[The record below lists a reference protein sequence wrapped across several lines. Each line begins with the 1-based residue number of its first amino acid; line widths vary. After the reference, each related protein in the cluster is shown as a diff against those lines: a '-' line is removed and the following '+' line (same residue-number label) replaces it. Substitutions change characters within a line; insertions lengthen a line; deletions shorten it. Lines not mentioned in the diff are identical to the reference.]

1 MGNLNFHTEYQCCV
15 SDSNFNEEDEQLAT
29 PRTILEEPYRLTS
42 KLVDKIE
49 SFKTLPV
56 LN

>member
-1 MGNLNFHTEYQCCV
+1 MGNLNFHTKYQCCV
-15 SDSNFNEEDEQLAT
+15 SDSNFNEEEEQLAT

-56 LN
+56 N

>member
-1 MGNLNFHTEYQCCV
+1 MGTIIIKDKYQCCI
-15 SDSNFNEEDEQLAT
+15 SDSNFNEEEEQLAT

-42 KLVDKIE
+42 KVLDKIE

-56 LN
+56 N

>member
-1 MGNLNFHTEYQCCV
+1 MGNLNFHTKYQCCV
-15 SDSNFNEEDEQLAT
+15 SDSNFNEEEQLAT

-49 SFKTLPV
+49 SFKTLPI
-56 LN
+56 N

>member
-1 MGNLNFHTEYQCCV
+1 MMGNLNFHTKYQCCV
-15 SDSNFNEEDEQLAT
+15 SSYFNEEEEQLAT

-56 LN
+56 N